1 MKGLEPTDTLIGVV
15 GKTNVGK
22 STFFSAATE
31 IEVPIENRPFVTI
44 EPNVGIGYARR
55 KCVHIELGLPK
66 CDASNSVCENGE
78 RLIPV
83 KMMDVAGLVPG
94 AHQGR
99 GLGNKFLDDLRR
111 ADVFL
116 LIVDS
121 SGSTSPE
128 GVVTR
133 PGTYDPVDE
142 IKFVVDEIDEWIY
155 QSVEKDWDK
164 FLKQYAIGAI
174 KDPLEEFSQRLSGF
188 GILKEQIE
196 VALDHLKISSN
207 ELFKINKQDLKNL
220 LKEIR
225 RLTKPMVIVANKI
238 DIPGSE
244 KNLEK
249 IKNTFKE
256 YPVIPASAAAELL
269 LRKLRKKKAI
279 EYIPGDQDFKINQI
293 EIDSKTKSALELIK
307 QNIMEKYKGTGVV
320 QAINEALFNS
330 LKLIPVYP
338 VEDINKYTDKKNR
351 VLPDVILIRKGS
363 TARDLASKIH
373 SDLAKT
379 FLYAIN
385 AKNKQRIGAGY
396 LLNENDVIKIVATA
410 GKG

>member
-1 MKGLEPTDTLIGVV
+1 MEPTNALIGIV

-22 STFFSAATE
+22 STFFSAVTE
-31 IEVPIENRPFVTI
+31 IDVPIENRPFVTI
-44 EPNVGIGYARR
+44 EPNVGIGYARK
-55 KCVHIELGLPK
+55 KCVHVELGLPS
-66 CDASNSVCENGE
+66 CNAANSICENGE
-78 RLIPV
+78 RFIPV
-83 KMMDVAGLVPG
+83 KIMDVAGLVPG

-116 LIVDS
+116 LIVDA

-128 GVVTR
+128 GVVSA
-133 PGTYDPVDE
+133 PGTYDPTEE
-142 IKFVVDEIDEWIY
+142 IKFVITEIDEWIY

-164 FLKQYAIGAI
+164 FLKQYSIGAI
-174 KDPLEEFSQRLSGF
+174 KDPLESFSQRLSGF
-188 GILKEQIE
+188 GINKEQVE
-196 VALDHLKISSN
+196 MALNNLKISYN
-207 ELFKINKQDLKNL
+207 ELFKISKEDLKNL

-238 DIPGSE
+238 DIPESE

-249 IKNTFKE
+249 IRNNFKE

-279 EYIPGDQDFKINQI
+279 EYIPGDNDFKIKASD
-293 EIDSKTKSALELIK
+293 IDAKTKSILELIK
-307 QNIMEKYKGTGVV
+307 NNIMKKFNGTGVI

-338 VEDINKYTDKKNR
+338 VEDINKFTDKKNR
-351 VLPDVILIRKGS
+351 VLPDVILIPKGS
-363 TARDLASKIH
+363 TAKDLAGKIH
-373 SDLAKT
+373 TDLANT

-385 AKNKQRIGAGY
+385 AKNKQRIGANY
-396 LLNENDVIKIVATA
+396 LLNENDVIKIVAA
-410 GKG
+410 SGKS